1 MYGNPQRNLDSL
13 YLKLF
18 LSPFSVAGCLAFASC
33 ERPDGA
39 NGQTPGDST
48 GDSSEVV
55 VESIELSPSS
65 IELEMGGT
73 VFIQAKELPVNA
85 AGYVLDWKSS
95 DNSVA
100 TVSDKGAVKA
110 LAVGIATITAS
121 AGHVSSSVEVT
132 VLPNGDEPEN
142 PMEDPE
148 PGDWFYSD
156 GTWSTDL
163 DSGKD
168 VIGIVFWTGDP
179 AGDDNLLRTEHPE
192 CSHGL
197 VVAIQGDK
205 YVPWQSAY
213 AAYGKTVN
221 EWIESNTSYEPI
233 GTTSNGTNLYRMMGY
248 NNTCAIKAFNA
259 APANAEWP
267 VEAVEAVEAFEEAC
281 PSPSGTSG
289 WYLPSIKE
297 YVMMC
302 YKDTDDYSGMSVLDG
317 TETYDM
323 LNKKLSEIPD
333 AQPIGADGYGFY
345 SSSTEEINA
354 NDRAYALSFCYKT
367 LATNTKDNASL
378 YSVRFILAF

>member
-1 MYGNPQRNLDSL
+1 M
-13 YLKLF
+13 
-18 LSPFSVAGCLAFASC
+18 AGCLAFASC

-73 VFIQAKELPVNA
+73 VLIQAKVLPVNA

-132 VLPNGDEPEN
+132 VLPNSDEPEN

-192 CSHGL
+192 CSYGL

-213 AAYGKTVN
+213 ASYGKTVN
-221 EWIESNTSYEPI
+221 EWIESNTSYEAI

-259 APANAEWP
+259 DPANAGWP
-267 VEAVEAVEAFEEAC
+267 VEAVQAVEAFEEAC

-367 LATNTKDNASL
+367 VATNTKYNASL